1 MQLTTIGLDLA
12 KHVFQVHGVDAAGNI
27 VLRRRL
33 RRGQMITFFAGLVP
47 CLVGMEACATAH
59 FWARE
64 LTALGHDV
72 RLMPAQYV
80 KAYVK
85 RGKNDAADAAAICEA
100 VSRPSMRFVPVKS
113 EAQQA
118 ALMLHRARDLLM
130 RQRTQLINAVRG
142 HLAEFGIIEAQGA
155 WNLPRVLAH
164 LETEGELPEVARQI
178 LRLLA
183 AQLDE
188 AEQRIKDLDAQI
200 AAWHKASPASQ
211 RLATIPGIGPLV
223 ATAITATIADPSTFR
238 SGREFAAWLGLV
250 PRQRSTGGKQRLGR
264 ISREGDG
271 YIRRLLIIGAQ
282 AVLLR
287 SKAAHADPWV
297 QDLLA
302 RRPRLVVAVAL
313 ANKTA
318 RVAWAVM
325 TKGQPYR
332 SQLWHEPS
340 LSAVRC
346 LRGKECDGVVGC
358 TDGPGETWRYGG
370 ALSPT
375 R

>member
-1 MQLTTIGLDLA
+1 MQVTTIGLDLA

-27 VLRRRL
+27 ILKRRL
-33 RRGQMITFFAGLVP
+33 RRSQMITFFAGLAP
-47 CLVGMEACATAH
+47 CTIGMEAGATAH

-64 LTALGHDV
+64 LKALGHDV

-130 RQRTQLINAVRG
+130 RQRTQLINALRG

-155 WNLPRVLAH
+155 WNVSRLLAH
-164 LETEGELPEVARQI
+164 LETEGELPEMARQV

-183 AQLDE
+183 VQLEE
-188 AEQRIKDLDAQI
+188 AETRIEDLDAQI
-200 AAWHKASPASQ
+200 AAWHKADPVSQ
-211 RLATIPGIGPLV
+211 RLTTIPGIGPLV
-223 ATAITATIADPSTFR
+223 ATAIAATVPDASAFR

-264 ISREGDG
+264 ISREGDR

-287 SKAAHADPWV
+287 SKAAQSNPWIRG
-297 QDLLA
+297 LLA
-302 RRPRLVVAVAL
+302 KRPRLVVAVAL

-318 RVAWAVM
+318 RIAWAVM
-325 TKGQPYR
+325 TKGQTYR
-332 SQLWHEPS
+332 QP
-340 LSAVRC
+340 A
-346 LRGKECDGVVGC
+346 
-358 TDGPGETWRYGG
+358 
-370 ALSPT
+370 AA
-375 R
+375 

>member
-33 RRGQMITFFAGLVP
+33 RRGQMITFFAGLAP

-271 YIRRLLIIGAQ
+271 YIRRLLIIGVQ

-297 QDLLA
+297 QGLLA

-332 SQLWHEPS
+332 QP
-340 LSAVRC
+340 AV
-346 LRGKECDGVVGC
+346 
-358 TDGPGETWRYGG
+358 
-370 ALSPT
+370 A
-375 R
+375 

>member
-12 KHVFQVHGVDAAGNI
+12 KHVFQVHGVDAVGNI

-33 RRGQMITFFAGLVP
+33 RRGQMIPFFAGLAP
-47 CLVGMEACATAH
+47 CLVGVEACATAH

-64 LTALGHDV
+64 LRALGHDV

-100 VSRPSMRFVPVKS
+100 VTRPSMRFVPVKE

-118 ALMLHRARDLLM
+118 ALMLHRARDLLV

-142 HLAEFGIIEAQGA
+142 HLAEFGIVEAQGA

-188 AEQRIKDLDAQI
+188 AEQRIEDLDARI

-287 SKAAHADPWV
+287 SKAAHADPWM
-297 QDLLA
+297 QGLLA

-332 SQLWHEPS
+332 QP
-340 LSAVRC
+340 AV
-346 LRGKECDGVVGC
+346 
-358 TDGPGETWRYGG
+358 
-370 ALSPT
+370 A
-375 R
+375 

>member
-33 RRGQMITFFAGLVP
+33 RRGQMITFFAGLAP

-118 ALMLHRARDLLM
+118 ALMLHRARDLLV

-142 HLAEFGIIEAQGA
+142 HLAEFGIVEARGA

-164 LETEGELPEVARQI
+164 LETEGEVPEVARQI
-178 LRLLA
+178 LRPLA

-188 AEQRIKDLDAQI
+188 AEQRIEDLDARI

-287 SKAAHADPWV
+287 SKAAHADPWM
-297 QDLLA
+297 QGLLA

-332 SQLWHEPS
+332 QP
-340 LSAVRC
+340 AV
-346 LRGKECDGVVGC
+346 
-358 TDGPGETWRYGG
+358 
-370 ALSPT
+370 A
-375 R
+375 

>member
-1 MQLTTIGLDLA
+1 MQLTTVGLDLA
-12 KHVFQVHGVDAAGNI
+12 EHVFQVHGVDAAGNV
-27 VLRRRL
+27 VLKRRL
-33 RRGQMITFFAGLVP
+33 RRGQMITFVAGLAP

-64 LTALGHDV
+64 LKALGHTV

-85 RGKNDAADAAAICEA
+85 RGKNDAAAICEA
-100 VSRPSMRFVPVKS
+100 VTRPSMRFVPVKS
-113 EAQQA
+113 EGQQA
-118 ALMLHRARDLLM
+118 ALMLHRARDLLV

-142 HLAEFGIIEAQGA
+142 HLAEFGIVEAQGA
-155 WNLPRVLAH
+155 WNLGRVLAH
-164 LETEGELPEVARQI
+164 LEAEGEIPEVARQA

-188 AEQRIKDLDAQI
+188 AERRIEDLEGRI
-200 AAWHKASPASQ
+200 AAWHKADPVSQ

-223 ATAITATIADPSTFR
+223 ATAIAATVPDAGVFR

-271 YIRRLLIIGAQ
+271 YIRRLLVIGAQ

-287 SKAAHADPWV
+287 SKAARSDPWT
-297 QDLLA
+297 QGLLA

-313 ANKTA
+313 ANKIA
-318 RVAWAVM
+318 RTAWAVM
-325 TKGQPYR
+325 TKGQTYR
-332 SQLWHEPS
+332 QP
-340 LSAVRC
+340 A
-346 LRGKECDGVVGC
+346 
-358 TDGPGETWRYGG
+358 P
-370 ALSPT
+370 A
-375 R
+375 